1 MEVWYLM
8 RMKKNSVM
16 FDRKFNYF
24 DNKDLS
30 EIFSYTYILI
40 YIYKLVMKYINSIYK
55 FIIQYYLNRTKL

>member
-40 YIYKLVMKYINSIYK
+40 YI
-55 FIIQYYLNRTKL
+55 